1 MTVRGSESASALS
14 CRQEPSGI
22 LKYLSL
28 SYINEDCK
36 AESEH
41 WRYWG
46 KRFYMG
52 NCFDAMETSKY
63 TVREAFPQVTEQ
75 RDSESKIKA
84 YGLSN
89 QCKTKSEK
97 QEKRDGVG

>member
-1 MTVRGSESASALS
+1 
-14 CRQEPSGI
+14 
-22 LKYLSL
+22 
-28 SYINEDCK
+28 
-36 AESEH
+36 
-41 WRYWG
+41 
-46 KRFYMG
+46 MG